1 MHDLQKASMLK
12 RISAY
17 LFDLIL
23 LMVAISGAAF
33 ALSAILG
40 FVNHFDKYEAIT
52 DKYLNEYGITLTDEE
67 YSQLSDEQKVAYDK
81 QCEEADKAFAEDEEA
96 NNLFLLLISQ
106 SLLIVSISI
115 LIGMIALEFVV
126 PLIFGNGQTL
136 GKKIFGI
143 AVMYVNSTR
152 LTTFGL
158 FVRTVLG
165 KYTVETMIPVFII
178 LMIIFGQSTVVG
190 FAVLLVIFALQIIL
204 LATSGTNTVLH
215 DKISST
221 VAVDMQSQMIFESV
235 EEMMEYKQRIHK
247 EAAEKKPYF

>member
-1 MHDLQKASMLK
+1 MLK

-17 LFDLIL
+17 LFDIIL

-40 FVNHFDKYEAIT
+40 FANHFEKYEALT
-52 DKYLNEYGITLTDEE
+52 DQYLEEYGITLTDEE
-67 YSQLSDEQKVAYDK
+67 YASLSEEEKVAYDK
-81 QCEEADKAFAEDEEA
+81 KCEEADKAFSQDEEA
-96 NNLFLLLISQ
+96 TKTFLLIISQ

-115 LIGMIALEFVV
+115 LIGTIALELVV

-136 GKKIFGI
+136 GKKIFGL
-143 AVMYVNSTR
+143 AVMYENSTK
-152 LTTFGL
+152 LTALGL

-178 LMIIFGQSTVVG
+178 LMILFGQSTIVG
-190 FAVLLVIFALQIIL
+190 IAVLFIIAVLQLLLLVK
-204 LATSGTNTVLH
+204 SGTNSVLH

-221 VAVDMQSQMIFESV
+221 VVVDMHSQMIFENV
-235 EEMMEYKQRIHK
+235 DEMMEYKQRIHK